1 MLSSLKLW
9 KEDLFDLGPIYRSS
23 DRTMRD
29 RFGKAHEE
37 ISQQCS
43 WVRDHD
49 YQSRYQ
55 RVLSITTTCRSPT
68 RDPQFH
74 CGAVR
79 HTSNEKSHVAQIDRA
94 WISITR
100 RRDSKEVIQ
109 KQRHGMRATEIS
121 CHRLQ
126 EIKLLLK
133 LHIPLASID
142 EIIWLTIHMPFG
154 LVGYQH
160 EGMDDKH
167 S

>member
-1 MLSSLKLW
+1 MPSCPHSDGTGCLIISPDQPGSLVYHLLQSSNIYIHYHFLRMLSSLKLW

-55 RVLSITTTCRSPT
+55 RVLSSTTMCRLLT
-68 RDPQFH
+68 GDPRFH
-74 CGAVR
+74 CGAIR
-79 HTSNEKSHVAQIDRA
+79 RTSNEKSHVAQIDRA

-109 KQRHGMRATEIS
+109 KQRHGMRATEIN
-121 CHRLQ
+121 H
-126 EIKLLLK
+126 
-133 LHIPLASID
+133 
-142 EIIWLTIHMPFG
+142 
-154 LVGYQH
+154 
-160 EGMDDKH
+160 
-167 S
+167 